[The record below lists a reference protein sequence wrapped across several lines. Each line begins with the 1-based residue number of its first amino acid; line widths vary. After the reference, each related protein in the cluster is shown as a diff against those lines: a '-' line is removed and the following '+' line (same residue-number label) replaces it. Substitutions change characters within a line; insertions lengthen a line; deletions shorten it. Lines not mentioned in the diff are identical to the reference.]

1 MEAFGAFGAFAFLIL
16 AVDKFVKGCGDMKSV
31 VFDVAGVASDVVGL
45 VKKYL

>member
-1 MEAFGAFGAFAFLIL
+1 MVIIGASAFLIL

-31 VFDVAGVASDVVGL
+31 VSDVVGL